1 MEGFE
6 KLHDIEAQKYR
17 QTSQGFCKC
26 IANISD
32 SCYQISGEKKNQP
45 KKKAQ
50 HFPHMT
56 LIQNPHK
63 MAGQIAPYQADQVTY
78 PKNNNQVAL
87 MLPKFLIWEELFQP
101 QKHKIKREWFKEQ
114 TKRNCQHI
122 GK

>member
-1 MEGFE
+1 MTS
-6 KLHDIEAQKYR
+6 KLRNTGKQAKDFANALLIFQIPVTKYL
-17 QTSQGFCKC
+17 G
-26 IANISD
+26 
-32 SCYQISGEKKNQP
+32 KKKKQP